1 MSRTIDADA
10 LMHILES
17 CRDTAPVLGLQSI
30 IAIDDAIQMVIDAP
44 TVPAI
49 PMEWLQLRRDTYKN
63 TITAGNLR
71 VAAVIDQLMRDWQK
85 EQEAQK

>member
-44 TVPAI
+44 TIPAI
-49 PMEWLQLRRDTYKN
+49 PVGWLKDKMQRPQMTDGNPFGFVLAEWLE
-63 TITAGNLR
+63 
-71 VAAVIDQLMRDWQK
+71 
-85 EQEAQK
+85 EQEVDK